1 MSSLKKL
8 QTSLS
13 LTEQAHKSIRRYILA
28 ENPGADV
35 RLTETFFAEQLGIS
49 KSPVREAL
57 NTLQSEGLLRIEP
70 RRGAYVH
77 QFSGKEISDL
87 YNLREALETFAAA
100 IVPITPKLIT
110 ELRTSVARTEQL
122 LRSRKKADYI
132 EEDIFFHSMIVRS
145 TGNEELAR
153 VHSNLQ
159 DKLWL
164 CRCQTYQL
172 TSSDTPS
179 AHRNITEAITSGDR
193 ALAQQMT
200 SSHIQFVRSA
210 LLGAW
215 ERARRNDETALIAPH
230 AAGEPT
236 LQA

>member
-8 QTSLS
+8 HTSLS
-13 LTEQAHKSIRRYILA
+13 LTEQAHKSIRHYILA

-100 IVPITPKLIT
+100 TVQITPELIA
-110 ELRTSVARTEQL
+110 ELRSSVERTEQL
-122 LRSRKKADYI
+122 LRARKKVEYI
-132 EEDIFFHSMIVRS
+132 EEDILFHRMIVGA
-145 TGNEELAR
+145 TGNLELSR

-159 DKLWL
+159 DKLWM

-179 AHRNITEAITSGDR
+179 AHRDITEAIASGDR
-193 ALAQQMT
+193 SLAKLRT

-210 LLGAW
+210 LVEAW
-215 ERARRNDETALIAPH
+215 ERARLEDEVALQPVATD
-230 AAGEPT
+230 GVT
-236 LQA
+236 LPV

>member
-1 MSSLKKL
+1 MSPLKKL
-8 QTSLS
+8 HTSLS
-13 LTEQAHKSIRRYILA
+13 LTEQAHKSIRRYIMA

-57 NTLQSEGLLRIEP
+57 NSLQSEGLLRIEP

-100 IVPITPKLIT
+100 IVPIDSNLIA
-110 ELRTSVARTEQL
+110 ELRSSVKRTEQL
-122 LRSRKKADYI
+122 LRSRNKDEYI
-132 EEDIFFHSMIVRS
+132 EEDIFFHRMIVAA
-145 TGNEELAR
+145 TGNLELSR

-159 DKLWL
+159 DKLWM

-179 AHRNITEAITSGDR
+179 AHRKITEAIASGDR
-193 ALAQQMT
+193 LLAKEMT

-210 LLGAW
+210 LVEAW
-215 ERARRNDETALIAPH
+215 ERSRPEEEAGISLPDA
-230 AAGEPT
+230 AAGV
-236 LQA
+236 AF

>member
-1 MSSLKKL
+1 MSPLKKL
-8 QTSLS
+8 HTSLS
-13 LTEQAHKSIRRYILA
+13 LTEQAHTSIRRYILA

-100 IVPITPKLIT
+100 IVPITP
-110 ELRTSVARTEQL
+110 ELVAGLRSSVARTEDL

-132 EEDIFFHSMIVRS
+132 EEDIFFHSMIVGA
-145 TGNEELAR
+145 TGNQELAR
-153 VHSNLQ
+153 VHRNLQ

-179 AHRNITEAITSGDR
+179 AHRAITEAIASGDR
-193 ALAQQMT
+193 SLAQQRT
-200 SSHIQFVRSA
+200 SSHIQFVRHA
-210 LLGAW
+210 LLAAW
-215 ERARRNDETALIAPH
+215 ERAQRDDDSDLTARAL
-230 AAGEPT
+230 E
-236 LQA
+236 QATILA